1 MNECIYIISAIHET
15 SLIKILFDKDK
26 KYSEADF
33 TVTFAEHLF
42 KLLAP
47 GQHYVIDKGSRG
59 KSSCKCGGNDI
70 RRNDICA
77 KDTHFGKTGIGM
89 IFL

>member
-1 MNECIYIISAIHET
+1 MNECIDIISDTHKA
-15 SLIKILFDKDK
+15 SLDDILFDTDK

-33 TVTFAEHLF
+33 TVTLAEHLF

-59 KSSCKCGGNDI
+59 KSSCKCV
-70 RRNDICA
+70 RDICA
-77 KDTHFGKTGIGM
+77 QDTHFGITGIGM

>member
-1 MNECIYIISAIHET
+1 MNECIEIISDDHEK
-15 SLIKILFDKDK
+15 SLTKILFDK

-33 TVTFAEHLF
+33 TVTLAEHLF

-47 GQHYVIDKGSRG
+47 ERHYVIDKGARG
-59 KSSCKCGGNDI
+59 KDSCKCNTTS
-70 RRNDICA
+70 CA
-77 KDTHFGKTGIGM
+77 KGGDFGVTGIGM

>member
-1 MNECIYIISAIHET
+1 MNECIDIISGGNET
-15 SLIKILFDKDK
+15 SLTKILFDKDK

-33 TVTFAEHLF
+33 TVTLAEHLF

-47 GQHYVIDKGSRG
+47 EPHYVIDKGSRG
-59 KSSCKCGGNDI
+59 KDLCKCKL
-70 RRNDICA
+70 DIC
-77 KDTHFGKTGIGM
+77 KEKEKYFEKTGIGM